1 MNAYISNPEKYAWN
15 LLLSQVQFT
24 QDELLLVKDWIVI
37 KDMIKYQKSLT
48 KSFLEKYFSEEIDE
62 SLEVDWNDVDKYV
75 KNLSE

>member
-1 MNAYISNPEKYAWN
+1 MNTYVSNPEKYAWN

-24 QDELLLVKDWIVI
+24 QDELLLVKDWITI
-37 KDMIKYQKSLT
+37 REMIRYQKSLT

-75 KNLSE
+75 KNM